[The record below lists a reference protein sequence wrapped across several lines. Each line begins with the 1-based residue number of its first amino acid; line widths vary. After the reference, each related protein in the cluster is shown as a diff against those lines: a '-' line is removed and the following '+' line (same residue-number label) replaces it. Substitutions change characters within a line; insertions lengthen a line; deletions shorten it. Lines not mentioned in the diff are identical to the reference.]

1 MKKLLLFF
9 IGVLFMTGS
18 SWGQVTNFP
27 YTENFDG
34 PWLGSPRAPAGWIQI
49 KIAGSANI
57 QWEKNYYASHSDA
70 AVSFP
75 AEFAGEFLLVTP
87 GLDFD
92 QKSYRLKFVLRGD
105 KEYGPASR
113 HNNLK
118 VQIAG
123 SNASAGNFT
132 NTLAHYET
140 GVNMPGQWEEI
151 IIDLSPYKGV
161 QYIAF
166 RMISYHSDTKFA
178 IDDVIIEEIASATS
192 IWTGAISNDWANA
205 GNWNGS
211 SIPGS
216 ITNVTIPVDVP
227 NYPTISSEAYCNTIT
242 LKSDAGG
249 TASLLGNE
257 MLTITTG
264 SANVER
270 YLTGGWG
277 EWNEGWH
284 HISSPVAAQAIVDF
298 ETTGENNG
306 YDFYGWEETTDTWMN
321 QKDADF
327 ATWNGGTNFNIGQG
341 YLVSYESA
349 LSTKT
354 FTGVLNKT
362 DVTANDLT
370 QTGTIYN
377 GWNLLGNPFAS
388 ALTWNDG
395 NWILGNVAGGAKI
408 WHEDNKSYSDI
419 PERGIIPMAQGFMV
433 QVNDATSLTI
443 PAASRVHN
451 SQAFYKSA
459 TEQLLLVATET
470 EGGSAQES
478 KIRVNSKATE
488 GFDFEYDSRF
498 LAGYAPEFYS
508 VVGDEFL
515 STNSLPSIDAGLV
528 IPFGFVKNAASAFT
542 ISLKE
547 SLPGRVVYLT
557 DNQTGKMTNLS
568 ENPVYSFTSN
578 EGDDASR
585 FLVTFGS
592 LGINNPEAA
601 EAINVYAYGN
611 VLYLETPSKEAALVN
626 VYNLTGQLV
635 MQAKTGGNSLNT
647 LNASELSNGIYVV
660 NVMLNNAVVSRKVSI
675 RK

>member
-1 MKKLLLFF
+1 MKKLLLLF

-27 YTENFDG
+27 YTENFNG
-34 PWLGSPRAPAGWIQI
+34 IWTGNPVAPAGWSQI
-49 KIAGSANI
+49 KVSGGNI
-57 QWEKNYYASHSDA
+57 HWINDWYDFNVMA

-75 AEFAGEFLLVTP
+75 DGYAGEYLLITP
-87 GLDFD
+87 GFDFS
-92 QKSYRLKFVLRGD
+92 QKNYRLKFKLRG
-105 KEYGPASR
+105 SR
-113 HNNLK
+113 QSGSAHNNLM

-132 NTLAHYET
+132 NTLVHYET
-140 GVNMPGQWEEI
+140 GVNMPVEVWEDI

-166 RMISYHSDTKFA
+166 RMISNRSYTEFG
-178 IDDVIIEEIASATS
+178 IDDVIIEEIAPATS
-192 IWTGAISNDWANA
+192 FWTGAISNDWANA

-216 ITNVTIPVDVP
+216 TTNVTIPVDVP
-227 NYPTISSEAYCNTIT
+227 NYPTISSAAYCNTIT
-242 LKSDAGG
+242 LKSDAVG

-257 MLTITTG
+257 MLTITTAS
-264 SANVER
+264 SAKVER
-270 YLTGGWG
+270 YITGGWG
-277 EWNEGWH
+277 AWDYGWH
-284 HISSPVAAQAIVDF
+284 HISSPVAGQAIEYF
-298 ETTGENNG
+298 ETNGVNND
-306 YDFYGWEETTDTWMN
+306 YDFYGWEETNDTWMN
-321 QKDADF
+321 QKDLVGF
-327 ATWNGGTNFNIGQG
+327 IEWNDGANFNEGQG
-341 YLVSYESA
+341 YLVSYEA
-349 LSTKT
+349 LETEKSFTGDFYTENITKT
-354 FTGVLNKT
+354 G
-362 DVTANDLT
+362 LT
-370 QTGTIYN
+370 KSGDKYR

-395 NWILGNVAGGAKI
+395 NWILGDVAGVSKI
-408 WHEDNKSYSDI
+408 WTKAGGYTDI
-419 PERGIIPMAQGFMV
+419 SADGIIPMAQGFMV
-433 QVNDATSLTI
+433 QVNTETSLTI

-459 TEQLLLVATET
+459 NEQILLVAAET
-470 EGGSAQES
+470 ESILAQES
-478 KIRVNSKATE
+478 RIIVNSMATE

-508 VVGDEFL
+508 VVGDEYL

-528 IPFGFVKNAASAFT
+528 IPFRFVKNDASDYT
-542 ISLKE
+542 ITLKE
-547 SLPGRVVYLT
+547 SMAGRVVYLT

-578 EGDDASR
+578 DGDDANR
-585 FLVTFGS
+585 FSVTFGS

-626 VYNLTGQLV
+626 VYTLTGQLV
-635 MQAKTGGNSLNT
+635 MQANIVGNSLNT

-675 RK
+675 HK